1 MPIAVMQNTVF
12 PFLDQLFQ
20 PILAQGPYVSLFF
33 FSACLAGLFS
43 IIYWILLDI
52 EKADEIKDKMNTHQE
67 KMKEA
72 QKEDDSE
79 KARDH
84 MSKSMKLNQKFMM
97 LNLKPMIGTMIFVAF
112 MFPWLGS
119 TYTPS
124 VGLQPANNDTNT
136 SLYTGS
142 LDYANQDAEVFYYNN
157 TVEVDNNT
165 AQIGH
170 TINALGVRWDVKSVD
185 TVNSRPS
192 TLNLNANFAN
202 LPVSLPLAGDTI
214 NWLLFYILIT
224 MPLTYGFR
232 KALGIQ

>member
-1 MPIAVMQNTVF
+1 MPIPVMQNTVF
-12 PFLDQLFQ
+12 PFMTQLFQ

-52 EKADEIKDKMNTHQE
+52 EKADEIKEKMNTHQE

-79 KARDH
+79 KAREH

-97 LNLKPMIGTMIFVAF
+97 LNFKPMIGTMIFVAF
-112 MFPWLGS
+112 MFPWLGH
-119 TYTPS
+119 TYAPNITMEP
-124 VGLQPANNDTNT
+124 QNNV
-136 SLYTGS
+136 SEPELFAGQ
-142 LDYANQDAEVFYYNN
+142 LHYADRETDVYYYNN
-157 TVEVDNNT
+157 TVEIDNQT
-165 AQIGH
+165 AEVGQA
-170 TINALGVRWDVKSVD
+170 INALGVKWDVTGVTESD
-185 TVNSRPS
+185 SQRTVR
-192 TLNLNANFAN
+192 LNANFAN
-202 LPVSLPLAGDTI
+202 LPISLPLAGDKMH
-214 NWLLFYILIT
+214 WLMFYILVT